1 MSVTVFI
8 YLLFKRKK
16 TESIFPENELEI
28 SLMKASSDISVRNEF
43 YTKLLWNELI
53 VLTNGQKEL
62 EKEEV
67 Y

>member
-1 MSVTVFI
+1 MGIFDI
-8 YLLFKRKK
+8 FKRKK